1 MVGEFV
7 MGRFRVLQ
15 RIGSGG
21 MGTVYSAFDERLQRQ
36 VAVKEISGVDGTR
49 VLREAQAVARLN
61 HPGIVTLYELGAQG
75 DRALLVSEL
84 VDGET
89 LFDLARRGELTD
101 REVAQFGADVC
112 AALGHAHERGVV
124 HRDLKPQNVIVKVDD
139 GAGARAKLMDFG
151 VASVS
156 GAPRLTATG
165 EVVGTLA
172 YMAPEQA
179 EGGPVGEAADVY
191 SLALT
196 LYECWAGRNPVARRT
211 PAQTALEIGRP
222 LLSLGD
228 YRPDLPRHLTDC
240 IDACLEPAAELRPP
254 VGDLEAC
261 LREVA
266 PSLDGSL
273 AVPAASPEAEDASDS
288 LAGLRAVQLAALCV
302 WGVTV
307 AVIAAGAGRPGLALL
322 LAALSAPAILVASWL
337 PWATSPALA
346 PLLGAVSAAP
356 VYPALAGSRGT
367 ALERA
372 VLGALGWFWLLAG
385 AAAAGL
391 GSRLGIIHSPPSGW
405 TRSTGVTTN
414 AILVHLLS
422 PEALLGAAAF
432 GLAALLLGIV
442 LRAAHLGVALL
453 GALLWAGGLEGA
465 LQVVAGGRL
474 AGHPALIAA
483 AALAAVIVEFRLL
496 RPRPAGVRAPL
507 PKPGRIGR
515 RGWPGMMG
523 SSTPNT

>member
-1 MVGEFV
+1 MVGELV
-7 MGRFRVLQ
+7 MGRFRVLE

-36 VAVKEISGVDGTR
+36 VAVKEIPGVDTGR

-61 HPGIVTLYELGAQG
+61 HPGIVTLYELGAQ
-75 DRALLVSEL
+75 DDHALLVSEL

-89 LFDLARRGELTD
+89 LSELARRGDLTD

-112 AALGHAHERGVV
+112 AALEHAHERGVV
-124 HRDLKPQNVIVKVDD
+124 HRDLKPHNVIVKVDD

-179 EGGPVGEAADVY
+179 EGGVVEEAADVY

-222 LLSLGD
+222 VPSLGE
-228 YRPDLPRHLTDC
+228 YRPDLPPRVIAC
-240 IDACLEPAAELRPP
+240 IDACLGPVSELRP
-254 VGDLEAC
+254 A
-261 LREVA
+261 LRELEERLRDA
-266 PSLDGSL
+266 GPLLDGSL
-273 AVPAASPEAEDASDS
+273 AVPAASPDAGPAQQS

-302 WGVTV
+302 WGMGV

-337 PWATSPALA
+337 PWAATPALA
-346 PLLGAVSAAP
+346 PLLGALSAGPA
-356 VYPALAGSRGT
+356 YPALAGSRGT

-372 VLGALGWFWLLAG
+372 VIGALGWFWLLAG
-385 AAAAGL
+385 AAAVGL
-391 GSRLGIIHSPPSGW
+391 GSRLGVVHSPPSGW
-405 TRSTGVTTN
+405 TRSTGITTD

-422 PEALLGAAAF
+422 PEALLGAAVF
-432 GLAALLLGIV
+432 GLAAALLGAV
-442 LRAAHLGVALL
+442 LRAAQLALALL
-453 GALLWAGGLEGA
+453 GALLWAAGVEGGLR
-465 LQVVAGGRL
+465 VVADGRL
-474 AGHPALIAA
+474 AGRPALIAA
-483 AALAAVIVEFRLL
+483 AALAAVVVEFRLR
-496 RPRPAGVRAPL
+496 RPRPAGLRAPV
-507 PKPGRIGR
+507 PRAGRVVEGGGR
-515 RGWPGMMG
+515 A
-523 SSTPNT
+523 